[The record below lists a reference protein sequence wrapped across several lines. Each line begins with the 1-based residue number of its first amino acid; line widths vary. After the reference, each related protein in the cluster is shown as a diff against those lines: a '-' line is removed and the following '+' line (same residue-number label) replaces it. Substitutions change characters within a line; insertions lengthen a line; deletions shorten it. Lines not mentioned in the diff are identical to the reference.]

1 MEEAFL
7 CDGIR
12 TPIGRYGGAMSG
24 VRTDD
29 LAVMPI
35 KTLMERNFGVNWE
48 RVDDVILGCAN
59 QAGED
64 NRNVG
69 RMASLLSGLPVT
81 VPGVTVNRLCGSG
94 LDAVGIAARAIISGE
109 QKLVIAGGVE
119 SMSRAPFVTGKATSA
134 FSRNAETFDTTI
146 GWRFVNKLMQK
157 QYGTE
162 SMPETAE
169 NLAAEFKISRE
180 DQDAFAWRSQQ
191 KAGRAMESGRLADE
205 ILPVSIA
212 QRKGEALVVEQDEHP
227 RPDTKLEKLG
237 KLSTP
242 FRENGTITA
251 GNASG
256 ISDGAAAL
264 IVASATMAQEQNLEP
279 AARIVGMATAGVK
292 PRTMG
297 YGPVP
302 ATQKLFKLTGISL
315 DEIGI
320 IELNEAFA
328 AQALVVMR
336 SLGLA
341 DDDQRVNPN
350 GGAIALGHPLGMS
363 GARLALTA
371 MHELQLRKERY
382 ALCTMCIGVG
392 QGISMLLE
400 RV

>member
-212 QRKGEALVVEQDEHP
+212 QRKGESLVVEQDEHP

-237 KLSTP
+237 KLFTP

-328 AQALVVMR
+328 VQALAVMR

>member
-35 KTLMERNFGVNWE
+35 KTLMERNFRVNWE

-180 DQDAFAWRSQQ
+180 DQDAFAWGSQQ

-212 QRKGEALVVEQDEHP
+212 QRKGESLVVEQDEHP

-256 ISDGAAAL
+256 VSDGAAAL

>member
-212 QRKGEALVVEQDEHP
+212 QRKGESLVVEQDEHP

-237 KLSTP
+237 ELSTP

-256 ISDGAAAL
+256 VSDGAAAL

-328 AQALVVMR
+328 AQALAVMR

-371 MHELQLRKERY
+371 MLELQLRKERY